1 MAPGQNFCGG
11 CGAQLKNA
19 CPGCNTINPPF
30 FKYCGQCGRNL
41 VEVASVL
48 LDRAGLIL
56 AADTKASQL
65 ISPKAKTLKG
75 KPFSLYIKNDDLVI
89 FYSHWNELIRSS
101 QRQSVE
107 IELKPAP
114 KTTIHAQIEMNLLRD
129 KKSRAPRIHMTLS
142 DMTAL
147 RRSLQDAQVMQDLIN
162 LIFSWVDDFHP
173 SQENGREK
181 TIGSMLEKVGLYTI
195 AQYGFIS
202 RIDVKEKCLLT
213 DFTWQLSLDAEAPPL
228 PAMPMA
234 LMARLFEK
242 LINDRQLV
250 VPNTQTLSRLERKA
264 LHEWHQMDLG
274 AILCHVIYRKKTP
287 IGIIGVATKH
297 PTPWSDDAVSLVKLA
312 GRLMAEALP
321 FSRPGLTVIQHRK
334 KRERSDDRSIR
345 KAAETPLETIDIG
358 DIEIIEEP
366 PKPKKNITRKPR
378 PSVGGRAEGAVAP
391 RMKFGTDKQAGD
403 EGRRPVFAGDDGKY
417 VMTCPQCGFQDVVSA
432 RLFEMMGSAVR
443 IKCPC
448 GHRFRIIRE
457 LRSIYRKQV
466 RLEGYFAQA
475 RYTGN
480 MVAPGDVWGPMVVQ
494 NLSKAGLKFSCGNAG
509 QLRPGDRLQV
519 RFNLDNANQTLIK
532 KTVIVKSVHA
542 DTVGVQFH
550 GTDRYDAALG
560 FYFL

>member
-1 MAPGQNFCGG
+1 MAPGQNYCGG
-11 CGAQLKNA
+11 CGGQLKNA
-19 CPGCNTINPPF
+19 CPGCSTINPPF
-30 FKYCGQCGRNL
+30 FKYCGQCGRDL
-41 VEVASVL
+41 VAVASVL

-56 AADTKASQL
+56 AADSKASKL

-75 KPFSLYIKNDDLVI
+75 KPFSLYVKNDDLVI

-129 KKSRAPRIHMTLS
+129 KKSRTPRIHMTLS
-142 DMTAL
+142 DMTAQ

-162 LIFSWVDDFHP
+162 LIFTWVDDFHP
-173 SQENGREK
+173 SQETGRDK
-181 TIGSMLEKVGLYTI
+181 TIGSMLEKIGLYTI
-195 AQYGFIS
+195 AQYGFIC
-202 RIDVKEKCLLT
+202 RIDAKEKCLST
-213 DFTWQLSLDAEAPPL
+213 DFTWQSSPDAEPRSQL
-228 PAMPMA
+228 PVMPMA

-242 LINDRQLV
+242 LLKDRQLV
-250 VPNTQTLSRLERKA
+250 VNDTQTLSRLERKA

-274 AILCHVIYRKKTP
+274 AMLCHVVYRGKSP
-287 IGIIGVATKH
+287 IGIIGVATTH

-321 FSRPGLTVIQHRK
+321 HSRPGLSVIRQQKPRQT
-334 KRERSDDRSIR
+334 DI
-345 KAAETPLETIDIG
+345 ETIDIA

-366 PKPKKNITRKPR
+366 PEEKTSSFRKPR
-378 PSVGGRAEGAVAP
+378 KTAKGKPEGAVIP
-391 RMKFGTDKQAGD
+391 RMKFGTDKQPGD
-403 EGRRPVFAGDDGKY
+403 EGRRPVFPGDDGKY
-417 VMTCPQCGFQDVVSA
+417 QMTCPQCGFQDIVSA

-443 IKCPC
+443 VKCPC
-448 GHRFRIIRE
+448 GHRFRILRE
-457 LRSIYRKQV
+457 LRSIYRKKV

-494 NLSKAGLKFSCGNAG
+494 NLSKAGMKFSCANAR

-532 KTVIVKSVHA
+532 KTVIVKSVNA
-542 DTVGVQFH
+542 DMVGVQFH